1 MDIKKVLDEL
11 DKLFAEKRVGE
22 VENFLKGKLREA
34 EKVDDY
40 NSIITLVNELIGFY
54 RVSSQYEN
62 AIVYSD
68 YIISL
73 MESLE
78 FKNTIPFATK
88 LLNIATAYRSAGKL
102 EEALEY
108 YEQVLPIYNEN
119 LSTNDFRFASLY
131 NNISLVYKE
140 LNEYEKSC
148 EYLEKALLI
157 AMKHKGAEIEVAI
170 THANLGMSLMKLNEI
185 NEAIKHI
192 ESSLTIFEK
201 DEKKDFHYPSALAAM
216 GEAQFKM
223 KNYEEAIEYYLKS
236 LNEIKANIG
245 ENKSYA
251 ITCEN
256 LSLVYREV
264 GNIYESER
272 YYELAKTVRGKL
284 GLI

>member
-11 DKLFAEKRVGE
+11 DKLFAEKRSGE
-22 VENFLKGKLREA
+22 AENFLKGKLREA
-34 EKVDDY
+34 EEVDDY

-54 RVSSQYEN
+54 RVSSQYNN
-62 AIVYSD
+62 AMVYSD

-78 FKNTIPFATK
+78 LNNTIPFATT
-88 LLNIATAYRSAGKL
+88 LLNIATAYRAAGKS

-108 YEQVLPIYNEN
+108 YEQVLPIYNEK
-119 LSTNDFRFASLY
+119 LAADDFRFASLY
-131 NNISLVYKE
+131 NNISLVYQE
-140 LNEYEKSC
+140 LNKYEKSC
-148 EYLEKALLI
+148 ECLEKALSI
-157 AMKHKGAEIEVAI
+157 AKENKAEIEAAT
-170 THANLGMSLMKLNEI
+170 THANLGISLMKLDKV

-192 ESSLTIFEK
+192 EKSLTIFEK
-201 DEKKDFHYPSALAAM
+201 DEGQKDFHYPSALAAM
-216 GEAQFKM
+216 GEAQFKL
-223 KNYEEAIEYYLKS
+223 KNYEKAIEYYLKS

-256 LSLVYREV
+256 LSLAYKEA
-264 GNIYESER
+264 GNTEASQKYYES
-272 YYELAKTVRGKL
+272 AKNAKAKL